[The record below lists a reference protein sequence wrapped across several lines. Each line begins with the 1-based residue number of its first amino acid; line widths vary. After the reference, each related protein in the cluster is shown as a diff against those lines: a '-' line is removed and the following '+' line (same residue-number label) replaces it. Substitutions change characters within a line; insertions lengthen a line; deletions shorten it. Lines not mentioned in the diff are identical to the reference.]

1 MSIPPPHHTCDRTKD
16 RRESSGAPRV
26 HFPLQRGKR
35 LSFCFCVLDL
45 KRWADAGGSFLDPPP
60 PFAVHERKTSGG
72 ARGQTA
78 WNADAATWAS
88 VSDASFSIGAFSRRK
103 WKTRFQWQVL
113 NSILMRLVGSKVKTS
128 VSRGPSG
135 GGVLLL
141 HRNGR
146 SRPRNCRDVS
156 LFRQLESFRGQVDAT
171 ALAEMLHCSFSPS

>member
-135 GGVLLL
+135 GVFYFFTGTE
-141 HRNGR
+141 GR
-146 SRPRNCRDVS
+146 DLETVETSRSSVS
-156 LFRQLESFRGQVDAT
+156 SSRFA
-171 ALAEMLHCSFSPS
+171 AKWMLQR